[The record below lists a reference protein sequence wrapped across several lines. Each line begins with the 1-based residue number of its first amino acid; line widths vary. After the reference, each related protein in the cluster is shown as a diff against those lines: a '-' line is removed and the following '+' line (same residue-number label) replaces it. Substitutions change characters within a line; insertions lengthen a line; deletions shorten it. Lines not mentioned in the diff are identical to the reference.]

1 MKRLILTIL
10 VLSIAGISSSALG
23 DLMVKREVTADQVPI
38 PRMSIEKAEP
48 CSDPIKYASTGDI
61 VTLYAAEDRLRREQG
76 DLVIILRRDSK
87 TLYLVYPSRQE
98 YSEIKFPLT
107 AKKSTDMI
115 GPDQKRYELQSSEG
129 PEIVSVKDWIGK
141 KYSATL
147 VNKLRFNYRVSY
159 VLTDA
164 HFEHGPIFMTLQKAI
179 HQLRFGRYSW
189 IGLLPQLEGLPLVWE
204 EAFLVRSGE
213 ILYRE
218 EAVSIEEVEPMPGR
232 YEVDPLFQKVNFN
245 PACFELR

>member
-1 MKRLILTIL
+1 MKRSILTIL
-10 VLSIAGISSSALG
+10 VLSIAGLSSSALA
-23 DLMVKREVTADQVPI
+23 DLMVKREVTADQIPI
-38 PRMSIEKAEP
+38 PGMSIEKTEPCAEP
-48 CSDPIKYASTGDI
+48 IKHASTGDI

-87 TLYLVYPSRQE
+87 TLYLVHPPRQE

-107 AKKSTDMI
+107 AKKSTDMV
-115 GPDQKRYELQSSEG
+115 GSDRKMYELQSSEG
-129 PEIVSVKDWIGK
+129 PEIFSVQDWIGR

-147 VNKLRFNYRVSY
+147 VNKLQFNYRVSY
-159 VLTDA
+159 VLTDVY
-164 HFEHGPIFMTLQKAI
+164 FEHGPIFMTLQKAI

-204 EAFLVRSGE
+204 EAFLLRSGE
-213 ILYRE
+213 VLYRE
-218 EAVSIEEVEPMPGR
+218 EAVSLEEVEPMAGR
-232 YEVDPLFQKVNFN
+232 YEVDPLFQKVDYN